1 MKRNRIV
8 IDLGQ
13 GQQRGES
20 PRGVAGE
27 PGSRGGLRWVL
38 LIIAVLLTMFVV
50 GVAGGGY
57 LWWHHYQSSP
67 AYSLALLV
75 DASQR
80 SDSAVVDSLLDTDK
94 VTADFVSQVRQRLSG
109 SLLNSRFS
117 DQIDSAISTLAPKL
131 RDTVHDQFLQEL
143 HRLTEPVAGKPFFLI
158 ALGIGQFADIK
169 QENNLA
175 QVKVNVRDEHLELTM
190 QPNADRWRIVAVKDD
205 KMAQLIADNA
215 MKNLLPGRNGMQDE
229 VRKQMERFLKP
240 GQQ

>member
-13 GQQRGES
+13 GQQRGEV
-20 PRGVAGE
+20 PRGFAGE
-27 PGSRGGLRWVL
+27 SRSRGGLRWVL
-38 LIIAVLLTMFVV
+38 LIIAVLLIIFVV

-75 DASQR
+75 DASQGN
-80 SDSAVVDSLLDTDK
+80 DTAAVDSLLDTDK
-94 VTADFVSQVRQRLSG
+94 VTADLVAQIRLRLSG

-117 DQIDSAISTLAPKL
+117 DQIDSAISTRTPRL

-143 HRLTEPVAGKPFFLI
+143 HRLTEPAAGKPFFII

-169 QENNLA
+169 QENDTA

-190 QPNADRWRIVAVKDD
+190 QPNAEHWRIVAVKDD
-205 KMAQLIADNA
+205 KMAQLIADNV
-215 MKNLLPGRNGMQDE
+215 MKNLPPGRNGLQDE
-229 VRKQMERFLKP
+229 IRKQMERFLKP
-240 GQQ
+240 GQ

>member
-13 GQQRGES
+13 GQQHGGVPRGLAGES
-20 PRGVAGE
+20 R
-27 PGSRGGLRWVL
+27 SRGGLRWVL
-38 LIIAVLLTMFVV
+38 LIIAVLLIMFVG
-50 GVAGGGY
+50 GVAGGAY

-80 SDSAVVDSLLDTDK
+80 NDTAAVDSLLDTDK
-94 VTADFVSQVRQRLSG
+94 VTADFISQVRERLSG
-109 SLLNSRFS
+109 SLLNSRWS
-117 DQIDSAISTLAPKL
+117 DQFDSAVSSVTPKL
-131 RDTVHDQFLQEL
+131 RETVHEQVLQEL
-143 HRLTEPVAGKPFFLI
+143 HRLTEPVAGKPFFVI

-169 QENNLA
+169 QDNGVA
-175 QVKVNVRDEHLELTM
+175 QVKVNVRDDHLELTM

-205 KMAQLIADNA
+205 KMAQLIADNV
-215 MKNLLPGRNGMQDE
+215 MKHLPPGHNGLQDE

-240 GQQ
+240 GQ

>member
-8 IDLGQ
+8 INLGQ
-13 GQQRGES
+13 SQQQGEAR
-20 PRGVAGE
+20 RGVAGE

-38 LIIAVLLTMFVV
+38 LIIAVVLILFVV
-50 GVAGGGY
+50 GIAGGGY

-80 SDSAVVDSLLDTDK
+80 NDTAVVDSLLDTDK
-94 VTADFVSQVRQRLSG
+94 VTADFISQIRQRTSG
-109 SLLNSRFS
+109 SMLNSRWS
-117 DQIDSAISTLAPKL
+117 EQIDSAISSMTPKL
-131 RDTVHDQFLQEL
+131 RETVHEQVLQEL
-143 HRLTEPVAGKPFFLI
+143 HRLTDPAAGKPFFII

-169 QENNLA
+169 QENNVA
-175 QVKVNVRDEHLELTM
+175 QVKVNVRDDHLELTM

-205 KMAQLIADNA
+205 KMAQLIADNV
-215 MKNLLPGRNGMQDE
+215 MKNLPPGRNGMQDE
-229 VRKQMERFLKP
+229 LRKQMERLLKP